1 MGWRET
7 LHQHLGTVRVGAV
20 LAPLVACAV
29 MSLWR
34 ESVTDSTA
42 VLVLAAVIVAA
53 ASVGDRYAG
62 VLAAVSS
69 GAWFDFFL
77 TEPYLRFTIDD
88 PDDIGDMVL
97 LVLIGVAVT
106 EIALWGER
114 EQARASR
121 RTGYLDGVLGTA
133 ELVLATHDSVEDL
146 IDRVTGQITAVLG
159 VTRTRFVAGPLHDSR
174 LAVLDH
180 DGVVTRAGR
189 RVDVSRDGLPT
200 DEETALL
207 VVRDGETLG
216 YFVVTSATDIARP
229 SVEQRRVAVLMADQ
243 VASLLGRRL
252 G

>member
-20 LAPLVACAV
+20 LAPLLVCAA
-29 MSLWR
+29 MSLRR
-34 ESVTDSTA
+34 EAFTNSTA
-42 VLVLAAVIVAA
+42 VLVLATVIVAV
-53 ASVGDRYAG
+53 ASARDRYAG

-106 EIALWGER
+106 EIALWDER

-133 ELVLATHDSVEDL
+133 ELVLATPVSVDDL
-146 IDRVTGQITAVLG
+146 IDRVTGQITRCWGSPARASSPDHS
-159 VTRTRFVAGPLHDSR
+159 TTAGSPCS
-174 LAVLDH
+174 ATT
-180 DGVVTRAGR
+180 GWSPG
-189 RVDVSRDGLPT
+189 RDGGSTSVATGCRPMRRPRCWSCGTARHWGTSWSPRPPT
-200 DEETALL
+200 SPAP
-207 VVRDGETLG
+207 RSSNG
-216 YFVVTSATDIARP
+216 
-229 SVEQRRVAVLMADQ
+229 
-243 VASLLGRRL
+243 ASPC
-252 G
+252 